1 MSKNIIKE
9 IIMILLL
16 ALAIILVLGVLLYEY
31 VPANKIIPEKVS
43 YTTPEEVKTELE
55 TDVNENDE
63 ELYVDYHIDS
73 TQIRNYQKIQEY
85 VPGRKNPFGSLESQE
100 TSTTTN
106 EGEQNSSSTS
116 NTGSTQNSGSTTN
129 SGTSTTGQG
138 NTGYLPDKGTK

>member
-9 IIMILLL
+9 IIMVLLL
-16 ALAIILVLGVLLYEY
+16 TLAIILVLGVLLYEY

-55 TDVNENDE
+55 TNVDE
-63 ELYVDYHIDS
+63 KDDELYVDYHIDS
-73 TQIRNYQKIQEY
+73 TQIKNYQKIQEY

-106 EGEQNSSSTS
+106 DGNQNNSNTS
-116 NTGSTQNSGSTTN
+116 NTGSTGSTTN
-129 SGTSTTGQG
+129 SETSITEQE

>member
-9 IIMILLL
+9 IIMVLLL
-16 ALAIILVLGVLLYEY
+16 TLAIILVLGVLLYEY

-55 TDVNENDE
+55 TNVDE
-63 ELYVDYHIDS
+63 KDDELYVDYHIDS
-73 TQIRNYQKIQEY
+73 TQIKNYQKIQEY

-106 EGEQNSSSTS
+106 DGNQNNSNTS
-116 NTGSTQNSGSTTN
+116 NTVSTGSTTN
-129 SGTSTTGQG
+129 SETSITEQE

>member
-9 IIMILLL
+9 IIMVLLL

-129 SGTSTTGQG
+129 SETSITEQE

>member
-9 IIMILLL
+9 IIMVLLL

-106 EGEQNSSSTS
+106 EGEQNRSSTS